1 MANEERLREL
11 EEKYEGYTVY
21 DNQGSKIG
29 KVDDLFVDESDNEE
43 YIGVKMGFLGTKST
57 LIPTEV
63 VRVNEQ
69 DRSIEVSESKDH
81 VKDAPS
87 FSDDDDITSDYE
99 ERIRGHF
106 GLGSTGSSDRGSYGG
121 ESSGAAATGGAA
133 ASSTPGMET
142 GGSSATDREQESS
155 GYETSSGEDRGESS
169 GGDTGYGGRSG
180 STTETTGGDRG
191 TGEYGDQTT
200 SSSEETHREEAA
212 ATGGAAGGTTDRDQ
226 HQESD
231 TTSEQQDTSS
241 TGTSGQESSTTG
253 RPSTSR
259 QTEETE
265 TFQEGGRTKIRRRTI
280 IEEVVDADE
289 Q

>member
-69 DRSIEVSESKDH
+69 DRAIEVSESKDH

-99 ERIRGHF
+99 ERIRSHF
-106 GLGSTGSSDRGSYGG
+106 GLGSMGSSGRGSYGG
-121 ESSGAAATGGAA
+121 NPSDESSESGAAAGGAA
-133 ASSTPGMET
+133 A
-142 GGSSATDREQESS
+142 GGAAAGSAATDRDESS
-155 GYETSSGEDRGESS
+155 GYGTSSGEDHG
-169 GGDTGYGGRSG
+169 G
-180 STTETTGGDRG
+180 STTETTGGDQG
-191 TGEYGDQTT
+191 TGEYGDRTT
-200 SSSEETHREEAA
+200 SSDRETYREETA
-212 ATGGAAGGTTDRDQ
+212 ATGGAAGGTMESERSRESGTASEG
-226 HQESD
+226 QE
-231 TTSEQQDTSS
+231 TGS
-241 TGTSGQESSTTG
+241 TGGEGSTTG
-253 RPSTSR
+253 KPSTTR